1 MLDDL
6 RHALRSIR
14 KQPGFAAV
22 AVLTLAF
29 GIGVNT
35 TIFGIVSAIFLQ
47 PSRLSNPHE
56 LVVVMQKGEV
66 INLPYGLSFPDYL
79 DYRGS
84 TKTLTSLVAFMPTP
98 VHLSARGQPPDRTW
112 VEAVSP
118 NYFALADVSPA
129 FGELLKPGQGEAKGA
144 APVIVLAYRYWQR
157 RFGGNP
163 AIVGQPVVLNGQSF
177 TVVGIAPETFTGL
190 SWAMAVSGW
199 VPTGAMSGLMQNGD
213 AIRDS
218 RDAPMFRLMGRLAQ
232 GRTIA
237 DARAELELLTT
248 RLAAAYPAEHKGTR
262 VMVIP
267 ENRARPDPSIA
278 ELLPVF
284 AVMFAAMVTL
294 VLLIA
299 CANVANLM
307 VARALERQRD
317 LVIRSALG
325 ASRARLIRLQVVEG
339 LVLAAIAGVIGLLLA
354 RWAGQ
359 AIARFAPAGDIP
371 VNQDQPQDYWRVLAF
386 TFVVSA
392 AAGIATS
399 LWPARQASRFNL
411 VESLKQGGSGA
422 GSRRHALRNLLVI
435 AQVSLSFIVL
445 VSAGLFVHSLRQLQN
460 LAFGFR
466 PDGLLVMSMD
476 LSLQQY
482 SDERGRHFL
491 DTLVD
496 RAEGLPGVTSA
507 TLATYLPLD
516 SAGMRFAEIGI
527 DGEIPGTKDNRLSTG
542 YNVVGRRFLETTG
555 LQLLSGRAFDAS
567 DGETSRLVGLVN
579 DTMARKLWPGKDPI
593 GRRFQGP
600 VGKDWKAQWVEVVG
614 VVATGRY
621 VMLAE
626 EPRPFFYLPLVQH
639 YSSPITLIVRSA
651 SDPIGLVSPLTHV
664 LNGLDPNLPVFNVKS
679 MSAHV
684 RDSVFGLMPLRMGA
698 TMAGG
703 QGVIGLFLAVLGLYA
718 VVSYGVARRTREIG
732 VRMALGAGRAD
743 VLRLVVREGMRLTV
757 IGIVLGLVGSLGLGF
772 VLSKV
777 LYSVSAMDPR
787 VYIGVTALLLGVSAL
802 ACYLPARGAMRV
814 DPMVA
819 LRAE

>member
-6 RHALRSIR
+6 RQALRSIR

-35 TIFGIVSAIFLQ
+35 SIFGIISAFFLQ

-56 LVVVMQKGEV
+56 LVVVMQKGEI

-79 DYRGS
+79 DYRRS
-84 TKTLTSLVAFMPTP
+84 TKTLTSLVAFMSTP
-98 VHLSARGQPPDRTW
+98 VHLSARGQTPERTW

-118 NYFALADVSPA
+118 NYFALAAVFPA
-129 FGELLKPGQGEAKGA
+129 FGELLKPGEGEAKGA

-177 TVVGIAPETFTGL
+177 TVVGIAPESFTGL
-190 SWAMAVSGW
+190 SWAIAVSGW
-199 VPTGAMSGLMQNGD
+199 VPTGAMGVLMQNGD
-213 AIRDS
+213 GIRDA
-218 RDAPMFRLMGRLAQ
+218 RGAPMFRLMGRLAP
-232 GRTIA
+232 GRTIV
-237 DARAELELLTT
+237 DARAELEVITT

-278 ELLPVF
+278 EFLPAFAAVF
-284 AVMFAAMVTL
+284 VAMVTL
-294 VLLIA
+294 VLFIA

-307 VARALERQRD
+307 GARALERQRD

-354 RWAGQ
+354 RWVGQ
-359 AIARFAPAGDIP
+359 AMAGFTPAGDIP
-371 VNQDQPQDYWRVLAF
+371 INRDQPQDWRVPAF

-392 AAGIATS
+392 VAGIATS

-411 VESLKQGGSGA
+411 VESLKEGGRGSGT
-422 GSRRHALRNLLVI
+422 RRHALRNLLVI

-445 VSAGLFVHSLRQLQN
+445 VSAGLFVHSLRQMQN

-482 SDERGRHFL
+482 SNERGRQFL
-491 DTLVD
+491 DTLVA

-507 TLATYLPLD
+507 TLATHLPLD
-516 SAGMRFAEIGI
+516 TAGIRIVDVAI
-527 DGEIPGTKDNRLSTG
+527 DGEIPGTKDNRLSVG
-542 YNVVGRRFLETTG
+542 YNVVARRFLETTG
-555 LQLLSGRAFDAS
+555 LQLLRGRAFDAS
-567 DGETSRLVGLVN
+567 DGDTSRLVGLVN
-579 DTMARKLWPGKDPI
+579 DTMARKLWPEKDPI
-593 GRRFQGP
+593 GQRFQVPG
-600 VGKDWKAQWVEVVG
+600 GKDWKAQWVEVVG
-614 VVATGRY
+614 VVANGRY

-626 EPRPFFYLPLVQH
+626 EPRPFFYLPLIQH
-639 YSSPITLIVRSA
+639 YSSPITLIVRAA
-651 SDPIGLVSPLTHV
+651 SDPIGLVSPLTRV
-664 LNGLDPNLPVFNVKS
+664 LNDLDPNLPVFNVKS

-684 RDSVFGLMPLRMGA
+684 RDSPLGLMPLRVGA

-718 VVSYGVARRTREIG
+718 VVSYGIARRTREIG

-743 VLRLVVREGMRLTV
+743 VLRLVVREAMRLTV
-757 IGIVLGLVGSLGLGF
+757 IGIVLGVVGSLGLG
-772 VLSKV
+772 VLLSKV
-777 LYSVSAMDPR
+777 LYGVSAMDLR
-787 VYIGVTALLLGVSAL
+787 VYIAVTALLLGVSAL